1 MHLAKEISRQN
12 TENAKWLLAGNDQI
26 QKKNDELN
34 KKLFSFGTNVRNIK
48 ALNTF
53 SSQQENLK
61 GEMTYGQWTSPE
73 NCK

>member
-53 SSQQENLK
+53 SSQQEILK
-61 GEMTYGQWTSPE
+61 GEMTYGQ
-73 NCK
+73 